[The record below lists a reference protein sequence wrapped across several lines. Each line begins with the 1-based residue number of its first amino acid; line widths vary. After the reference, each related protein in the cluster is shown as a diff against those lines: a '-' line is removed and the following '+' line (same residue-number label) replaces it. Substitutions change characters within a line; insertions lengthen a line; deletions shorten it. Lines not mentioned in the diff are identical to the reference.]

1 MGGKECFHLSA
12 MAFFIRIGESRI
24 QQVPADEQLWICF
37 FLHRNLCVFIYTELI
52 NVLTQIF

>member
-1 MGGKECFHLSA
+1 MFSLSA
-12 MAFFIRIGESRI
+12 MVFFIRIGESRI
-24 QQVPADEQLWICF
+24 QQVPVDEQLWICF